1 MGLTQINVERNLNE
15 GSFKEEY
22 GDAIVEVLNILDNM
36 SKEDVQKI
44 PKNFIKFLVDNASLE
59 YKTTIQCPDLKCD
72 NPELSLKVKELL
84 NYIYTRW
91 WSYKKIENLKLN
103 QENNEILNR
112 EKINKT
118 VKKEELIEYNQSG
131 FKKIIKEILIFFK
144 NLFGDDK

>member
-1 MGLTQINVERNLNE
+1 MGLTQTNVERNLNE

-91 WSYKKIENLKLN
+91 WSYKKIKNLKLN
-103 QENNEILNR
+103 QENNKILNR
-112 EKINKT
+112 
-118 VKKEELIEYNQSG
+118 
-131 FKKIIKEILIFFK
+131 
-144 NLFGDDK
+144 